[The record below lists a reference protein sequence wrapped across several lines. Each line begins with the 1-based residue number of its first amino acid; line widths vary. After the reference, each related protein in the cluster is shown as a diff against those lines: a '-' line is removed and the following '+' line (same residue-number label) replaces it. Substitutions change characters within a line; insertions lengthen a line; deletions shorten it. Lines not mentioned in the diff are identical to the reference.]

1 MFSSVANPVLYSLL
15 NESFRVAVRYFFFFS
30 ESSGKHSRNHLR
42 SRDLIR
48 RCGCSCA
55 FVRAVGHVYSVK
67 KKRSSLRRMQGGS
80 GDAGAAGGTRMSFL
94 RRNRG
99 EDDDGH
105 TLQVIESTSC
115 WTIKSLYVQ
124 YDNLKISFARE
135 QYKGERK

>member
-15 NESFRVAVRYFFFFS
+15 NESFRVAVRYIIS
-30 ESSGKHSRNHLR
+30 SVKAGESTHATFYLF
-42 SRDLIR
+42 RDLIR

-99 EDDDGH
+99 EDDDGN
-105 TLQVIESTSC
+105 TLQVIESSC
-115 WTIKSLYVQ
+115 WTIKSLHV
-124 YDNLKISFARE
+124 
-135 QYKGERK
+135 RKRVYTYSMII